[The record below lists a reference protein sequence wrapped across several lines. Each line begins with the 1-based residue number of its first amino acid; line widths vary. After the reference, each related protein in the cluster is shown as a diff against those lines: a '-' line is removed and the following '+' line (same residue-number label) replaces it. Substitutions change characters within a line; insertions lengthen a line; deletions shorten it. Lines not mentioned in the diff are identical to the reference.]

1 MLQLSEAMILGDPLK
16 KCNPEEWISWDGS
29 CGCALGGAL
38 LATGV
43 TVEVWVREFLNHTPG
58 ANWFRSVPCIMS
70 RWPWLTAEH
79 LKVIS
84 AMYRQVAYGAKTI
97 EDVAAYV
104 RGVEPAEQSSTNILD
119 AQEELTV
126 A

>member
-1 MLQLSEAMILGDPLK
+1 MLQLSEAIILGDTLK
-16 KCNPEEWISWDGS
+16 KSNPEEWISYDGS

-43 TVEVWVREFLNHTPG
+43 TAGEWTREFLNHTPG
-58 ANWFRSVPCIMS
+58 GNWFRSVPCIMS

-104 RGVEPAEQSSTNILD
+104 RGVEPAEQSSTNWLD
-119 AQEELTV
+119 V
-126 A
+126 AEAVEVA